1 MILGAMVNWLQR
13 HWEQWSGAVL
23 TGGLRIVLVLALVLV
38 VRWLSVRTIY
48 ATLNTLQRRLDMPER
63 RAAQLQTLA
72 SLLVSIVNYTLL
84 FVGLLTILSVLGV
97 NLGPVLATAGIT
109 GLAISFGAQRLV
121 RDLING
127 FFILLEDQFAVGEY
141 VTVDGISGTIETMGM
156 RITRLRDDEGRLVTI
171 ANGDINRVINHSR
184 GEQRL
189 TLEVGI
195 ASTLPLPAAREWL
208 QHTLETFQHPALR
221 APLSFQGPASLES
234 TRYLFRVEGRV
245 ANRQGT
251 LVQDALR
258 EHLLLSAQ
266 RDGVPL
272 A

>member
-1 MILGAMVNWLQR
+1 MDGLIKL
-13 HWEQWSGAVL
+13 WERWSEAVL
-23 TGGLRIVLVLALVLV
+23 TGGLKIGLVLVLILM
-38 VRWLSVRTIY
+38 VRWLGIRAIY
-48 ATLNTLQRRLDMPER
+48 AALNALQRRLEMPER
-63 RAAQLQTLA
+63 RVAQIQTLTA
-72 SLLVSIVNYTLL
+72 LLVSILNYTLL
-84 FVGLLTILSVLGV
+84 FVGLLTILSVFGV

-141 VTVDGISGTIETMGM
+141 VTVDGISGTVETMGM
-156 RITRLRDDEGRLVTI
+156 RITRLRDDEGRLITI

-195 ASTLPLPAAREWL
+195 ASTLELSAAREWL
-208 QHTLETFQHPALR
+208 KRTVSAFEHPALR
-221 APLSFQGPASLES
+221 ASLSVQGPASLEN

-245 ANRQGT
+245 ANRQGSV
-251 LVQDALR
+251 VQDALR
-258 EHLLLSAQ
+258 EHLLLTAQ
-266 RDGVPL
+266 RDGIPL

>member
-1 MILGAMVNWLQR
+1 MVEWLQR
-13 HWEQWSGAVL
+13 HWERWAEIAL
-23 TGGLRIVLVLALVLV
+23 TGGLKIVLVLALVLIA
-38 VRWLSVRTIY
+38 RWLGVRAIY
-48 ATLNTLQRRLDMPER
+48 ATLNTLQRRIGMPER
-63 RAAQLQTLA
+63 RAAQIQTLA
-72 SLLVSIVNYTLL
+72 TLLISILNYTLL
-84 FVGLLTILSVLGV
+84 FVGLLTVLSVFGV

-127 FFILLEDQFAVGEY
+127 FFILLEDQFTVGEY
-141 VTVDGISGTIETMGM
+141 VTVDGISGTVETMGM

-195 ASTLPLPAAREWL
+195 ASTLELPAAREWL
-208 QHTLETFQHPALR
+208 TRTVEAFQHPALR
-221 APLSFQGPASLES
+221 APLSIQGPVSLES
-234 TRYLFRVEGRV
+234 ARYLFRIEGRA
-245 ANRQGT
+245 ANRQGSA
-251 LVQDALR
+251 VQNALR
-258 EHLLLSAQ
+258 EHILLAAQ
-266 RDGVPL
+266 RDSIPL

>member
-1 MILGAMVNWLQR
+1 MERLAAL
-13 HWEQWSGAVL
+13 WERWSEAVL
-23 TGGLRIVLVLALVLV
+23 TGGLKIALVLALVLV
-38 VRWLSVRTIY
+38 ARWIGGRVIY
-48 ATLNTLQRRLDMPER
+48 AALNALQRRLEASER
-63 RAAQLQTLA
+63 RAAQLRTLA
-72 SLLVSIVNYTLL
+72 TLLISILNYTLL
-84 FVGLLTILSVLGV
+84 FVALLTILSVFGV
-97 NLGPVLATAGIT
+97 DLGPVLATAGIT

-141 VTVDGISGTIETMGM
+141 VTVDGISGTVETMGM

-189 TLEVGI
+189 ALEVGI
-195 ASTLPLPAAREWL
+195 ANTVALPAAREWL
-208 QHTLETFQHPALR
+208 TRTVEAFQHPALR
-221 APLSFQGPASLES
+221 SPLSVQGPATLES
-234 TRYLFRVEGRV
+234 TRYLFRIEGRV

-251 LVQDALR
+251 EVQDALR
-258 EHLLLSAQ
+258 EHILLAAQ
-266 RDGVPL
+266 KEGIPL

>member
-1 MILGAMVNWLQR
+1 MGWLIKL
-13 HWEQWSGAVL
+13 WERWSDTVL
-23 TGGLRIVLVLALVLV
+23 TGGLKIALVLVIVLV
-38 VRWLSVRTIY
+38 VRWLGVRAIY
-48 ATLNTLQRRLDMPER
+48 AALNTLRRRLVSER
-63 RAAQLQTLA
+63 RAAQIQTLA
-72 SLLVSIVNYTLL
+72 TLLVSILNYTLL
-84 FVGLLTILSVLGV
+84 FVGLLTILGVFGV

-141 VTVDGISGTIETMGM
+141 VTVDGISGTVETMGM

-184 GEQRL
+184 GEERI

-195 ASTLPLPAAREWL
+195 ASTMELPAAREWL
-208 QHTLETFQHPALR
+208 RQAVETFKHSALR
-221 APLSFQGPASLES
+221 SPLTVQGPASLERA
-234 TRYLFRVEGRV
+234 RYLFRVEGRA
-245 ANRQGT
+245 ANRQGPA
-251 LVQDALR
+251 VQDALR
-258 EHLLLSAQ
+258 EHLLLAAQ
-266 RDGVPL
+266 KDGIPF